1 MSSEEALTV
10 AGLVGR
16 LEEAFDPA
24 WAEEWDRV
32 GLVCGDPSAG
42 VKGVLV
48 TLDATAEAVDRAA
61 ALGANV
67 LVTHHPPFLEAPDT
81 YLPQPGPSGTLVAAL
96 AAGVSVTS
104 FHTSLDRAPAGAD
117 ALSQALGLTIVGP
130 LERSAEPVTVLV
142 TYVPGESAESV
153 RAALASAG
161 AGRLGLYE
169 KCSFESEGTGRFEP
183 AAGAAPVV
191 QAEPAGVSEVRVE
204 MVAPRRMA
212 ARALEAARVAH
223 PYEEPVVLALEARRA
238 RGAARLGRI
247 CSWED
252 DGGVRELAHRVRE
265 RLGVVPRVWGD
276 MERTGERI
284 AVANGSAGSLLGD
297 ALDACDVCIAGEV
310 RYHDALD
317 AVARGLTII
326 EVGHD
331 ASEWPLV
338 TVLGNEVRR
347 CVGGGVTVTVEQ
359 PQMAWRTVEDA
370 DDRG

>member
-1 MSSEEALTV
+1 MSSDGSVSVGA
-10 AGLVGR
+10 LVGR
-16 LEEAFDPA
+16 LEDVFHPA

-32 GLVCGDPSAG
+32 GLVCGDPSCD

-48 TLDATAEAVDRAA
+48 TLDATAEAVERAE

-67 LVTHHPPFLEAPDT
+67 VVTHHPPFLEAPET
-81 YLPQPGPSGTLVAAL
+81 FLPQPGPAGTLVAAL
-96 AAGVSVTS
+96 AAGVSVAC
-104 FHTSLDRAPAGAD
+104 FHTSLDRAPAGGD
-117 ALSQALGLTIVGP
+117 ALSKALGLTITGP
-130 LERSAEPVTVLV
+130 LERAAEPVTVIV
-142 TYVPGESAESV
+142 AYVPQESAEEV

-161 AGRLGLYE
+161 AGRMGLYE

-183 AAGAAPVV
+183 AGGARPVV
-191 QAEPAGVSEVRVE
+191 AASSDGVPEIRVE
-204 MVAPRRMA
+204 MVAPRALA
-212 ARALEAARVAH
+212 ARALEAARAAH
-223 PYEEPVVLALEARRA
+223 PYEEPVILAFEARRA

-247 CSWED
+247 CAWED
-252 DGGVRELAHRVRE
+252 EGGVRTIVSRVRE

-276 MERTGERI
+276 VDRTVQRI
-284 AVANGSAGSLLGD
+284 AVANGSAGSLLGE
-297 ALDACDVCIAGEV
+297 AIAACDVCIAGEV

-338 TVLGNEVRR
+338 TVLGNEVKRS
-347 CVGGGVTVTVEQ
+347 VGDGVAVTVEQ
-359 PQMAWRTVEDA
+359 PRIAWRTVEDA